1 MRSPSLSTAAAFLL
15 VATACHDNAPV
26 APTRVGHSERN
37 PDVPPELFA
46 NYTMVELSGSGIVG
60 DVNDAGDAVGISPDG
75 NGFLW
80 TGPSHTRTP
89 IPLFAGQI
97 ANDGTIAGNFE
108 GHAAILKNGSVV
120 VLDTA
125 ASTEEAICRCASSTV
140 VGYVD
145 VNGQRHAAIWVG
157 GVRIDA
163 GVPPGGTASAF
174 LSIANGFVV
183 GTAEVPT
190 VDPVTGSTGSATQA
204 FAWSHANGWRQLS
217 GGGVLSSAVTSVN
230 SHGISVGVEEDPLSP
245 DLLGVMYD
253 SAGHRTPL
261 FGDPTFLRET
271 IPVAIN
277 ESGVMAGYYPH
288 YISGSLALVI
298 SDGSARVL
306 PPGNGGDFA
315 SSINSTGVI
324 GGTSGGKPV
333 LWIPNP

>member
-1 MRSPSLSTAAAFLL
+1 MRSPLLSTAAGFVLL
-15 VATACHDNAPV
+15 LTACHDSALV
-26 APTRVGHSERN
+26 APTRVGDSDRN
-37 PDVPPELFA
+37 PDVPPGLFA
-46 NYTMVELSGSGIVG
+46 NYTLVELSGTGIVG
-60 DVNDAGDAVGISPDG
+60 DVNDNGDAVGVSDG
-75 NGFLW
+75 GGVRW
-80 TGPSHTRTP
+80 SGPAHTRTA
-89 IPLFAGQI
+89 IPLFAAAI
-97 ANDGTIAGNFE
+97 ANDGTVAGEFD
-108 GHAAILKNGSVV
+108 GHAAILKGGSVV

-125 ASTEEAICRCASSTV
+125 ASTAEAICRCPSSTV

-163 GVPPGGTASAF
+163 GEPPGGTASAF

-204 FAWSHANGWRQLS
+204 FTWSHATGWRQLS

-230 SHGISVGVEEDPLSP
+230 SHGVSVGVEEDPLSP

-253 SAGHRTPL
+253 SAGVRTPL

-277 ESGVMAGYYPH
+277 ESGTMAGYYPH